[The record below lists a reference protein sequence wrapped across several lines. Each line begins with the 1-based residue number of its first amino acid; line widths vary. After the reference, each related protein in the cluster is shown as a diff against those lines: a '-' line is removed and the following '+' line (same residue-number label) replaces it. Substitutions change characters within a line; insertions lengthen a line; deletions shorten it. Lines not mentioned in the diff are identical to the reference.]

1 VSNIDLVNA
10 FIAPAQWIWEKEIGI
25 ALDMKNARA
34 VGNTTTTEDVTAVI
48 AFKGDVKGS
57 VLYGFSLNTART
69 MIDCIMGEEVQN
81 WDDVAGS
88 ALAEL
93 AQMITTRATAELA
106 AARYKCQ
113 FSVPMVVEAIGQPLN
128 VGVDQIQVSFVSQI
142 GPLNVRFALDD
153 ATVVKDNDLLDW
165 LRMRYK

>member
-1 VSNIDLVNA
+1 MSNIDLINA
-10 FIAPAQWIWEKEIGI
+10 FIAPAQWIWEKELGI
-25 ALDMKNARA
+25 SLDMKNARA

-48 AFKGDVKGS
+48 AFKGDVEGS
-57 VLYGFSLNTART
+57 VLYGFSRNTART
-69 MIDCIMGEEVQN
+69 MIDCIMDEEIEN

-88 ALAEL
+88 ALGEL
-93 AQMITTRATAELA
+93 AQMITTHANAGLA
-106 AARYKCQ
+106 AANYKCR
-113 FSVPMVVEAIGQPLN
+113 FSVPMIIESIGQPLN
-128 VGVDQIQVSFVSQI
+128 VTVDQIQVSFVSDI